1 MSIASNVLEAIG
13 NTPLVQLRRVVP
25 ADHARVLV
33 KLEGTNPTGSMK
45 DRMAIAV
52 IEQAESDGRLP
63 PGRRAIVSASL
74 LPMHSVRRS
83 VAICEHLAQI

>member
-13 NTPLVQLRRVVP
+13 NTPLVELRRVVP

-45 DRMAIAV
+45 DRMAITL
-52 IEQAESDGRLP
+52 IERAESDGRLL
-63 PGRRAIVSASL
+63 PGGTV
-74 LPMHSVRRS
+74 
-83 VAICEHLAQI
+83 